1 MMHDSNFK
9 ISLTSLR
16 ITHNLCSKYPKEI
29 QNWLSNLVNNLAEKH
44 SDNKIVMRHAVLKV
58 FYVLATTIG
67 ATKIVGLIHSF
78 LTHENWHI
86 REEILS
92 ILIMSWITSNSTW
105 GLSDPKILSQIWQ
118 LVNDEKEKVSSAAF
132 EALWII
138 LSKDSS
144 TAIIMNSYLDP
155 KVYNSISERWLSK
168 ILATVNYDGIVES
181 PTSQPSNQNH
191 LIYTS
196 SYSHDQDA
204 ENAYEKDE
212 LKKHT
217 QSVDHTSYSQSFHK
231 QPTMVSEI
239 KQNANYFSSGTNF
252 EQKTN
257 STTQSI
263 GNKMWMP
270 GFNMTASSIKSEQSV
285 RIISE
290 PVIQTPNQY
299 INKMISGKWFDTSAQ
314 NAINKN
320 FNYTPEVH
328 QTKPRTFGNS
338 NNPSMT
344 THSMNLAPVKMNSM
358 GGSAIRGPNSQIDAY
373 NDNGSTGNIP
383 MMTDYN
389 NHFMNKLIDDNNS
402 EKQVTG
408 IENAIPPKGPIKP
421 IPYPGISA
429 QSSLKSETIQ
439 SGFDNFDDDNM
450 SENRQHR
457 YSQHSNKSLESRNRN
472 KNSKSQ
478 KKPPSK

>member
-16 ITHNLCSKYPKEI
+16 IIHNLCSKYPKEI
-29 QNWLSNLVNNLAEKH
+29 QNWLSNLVANLAEKL
-44 SDNKIVMRHAVLKV
+44 SDNKIVIRHAVLKV

-67 ATKIVGLIHSF
+67 AVKIVGLIHPF
-78 LTHENWHI
+78 LTHDNWHI
-86 REEILS
+86 REEVLS

-105 GLSDPKILSQIWQ
+105 GLSDPKILSQICQ
-118 LVNDEKEKVSSAAF
+118 FVSDDKEKVSSAAF
-132 EALWII
+132 EALWLI

-144 TAIIMNSYLDP
+144 TAIILNSYLDP
-155 KVYNSISERWLSK
+155 KVYNSVSERWLSK
-168 ILATVNYDGIVES
+168 ILATVNYDGIVEF
-181 PTSQPSNQNH
+181 PTPQPSNQNH

-196 SYSHDQDA
+196 GYSHDQEAD
-204 ENAYEKDE
+204 NTYDKDD

-217 QSVDHTSYSQSFHK
+217 QSADHTSYSQSFHK
-231 QPTMVSEI
+231 QPAMSSEI
-239 KQNANYFSSGTNF
+239 KQNANYLTSATNF

-285 RIISE
+285 RIIND

-299 INKMISGKWFDTSAQ
+299 INKMINDKRYDATVQSTVD
-314 NAINKN
+314 KN

-328 QTKPRTFGNS
+328 QAMPRTFGS
-338 NNPSMT
+338 SDNPAMT
-344 THSMNLAPVKMNSM
+344 THSMNLALVKMNSM
-358 GGSAIRGPNSQIDAY
+358 GGPGMRGHGSQIDSY
-373 NDNGSTGNIP
+373 NDNANTGNIP

-389 NHFMNKLIDDNNS
+389 NRLSNKLIDDNNS
-402 EKQVTG
+402 DKYTAS
-408 IENAIPPKGPIKP
+408 IDAMILSKGPIKP
-421 IPYPGISA
+421 VPYAGVSA
-429 QSSLKSETIQ
+429 QSSLKSETIP
-439 SGFDNFDDDNM
+439 SGLDNFDDDNM
-450 SENRQHR
+450 SDSR
-457 YSQHSNKSLESRNRN
+457 QHSNKSLESRNRN
-472 KNSKSQ
+472 KNSMSQ